1 MIYILRFMGGCAFF
15 KVESLEITQIK
26 LKYTFEKKRKR
37 KNKFEFLKRKQDLK
51 NSQLH

>member
-26 LKYTFEKKRKR
+26 LKYTFEKKRK
-37 KNKFEFLKRKQDLK
+37 NKFEFLKRKQDLK
-51 NSQLH
+51 NSKLH